1 MAKFKSVYFCESDP
15 SKWFEKREDAE
26 RFDKINEV
34 VLWLADPP
42 DEDIVMAIADL
53 VARLMERYEITQ
65 RYDYKAP
72 EGEQE

>member
-34 VLWLADPP
+34 VLWLAGPR
-42 DEDIVMAIADL
+42 DEGIVMAIADL

-65 RYDYKAP
+65 RWDWKAP